1 MPRKENVRS
10 MFDNIAADYDKLNH
24 IMSLDIDR
32 IWRRKALR
40 QIVSPDTKQVLD
52 LACGTGDFAI
62 AIARRTLREDLS
74 VHVTGVD
81 LSEGMLAVMREKVA
95 REGLQEMISMQ
106 TGDGE
111 NLPFGTGSFDRVTI
125 AFGIRNFEHRD
136 RGLQEMLRVL
146 RPGGRLVILELSEPE
161 NRVIRWLY
169 ELYFLHIL
177 PWIGGLISGDRAA
190 YRYLP
195 ASVVKFPPKDVFLQM
210 MREAGFSDVAHRA
223 FTLGICRMYTGVKA
237 DR

>member
-1 MPRKENVRS
+1 MFGQIAKE
-10 MFDNIAADYDKLNH
+10 YDKLNH
-24 IMSLDIDR
+24 IMSLDIDKS
-32 IWRRKALR
+32 WRKKAIRQMAEPAPGDAQPLR
-40 QIVSPDTKQVLD
+40 LLD
-52 LACGTGDFAI
+52 VACGTGDFSI
-62 AIARRTLREDLS
+62 AAARSIPGCR
-74 VHVTGVD
+74 VTGVD
-81 LSEGMLAVMREKVA
+81 VTEEMLAVMAGKVA
-95 REGLQEMISMQ
+95 SAGLSEQIVMQ
-106 TGDGE
+106 VGDGE
-111 NLPFGTGSFDRVTI
+111 NLPFADDSFDRVSI